1 MMFISWER
9 PDCKSPFEVNPAMI
23 LSLFDTLVIRGRSLS
38 PQQMMPTQ
46 VLLAFRGD

>member
-23 LSLFDTLVIRGRSLS
+23 FGLFDTLVIRGRSFR
-38 PQQMMPTQ
+38 PQQMMPTR
-46 VLLAFRGD
+46 VLLAFHGD